1 MVGQLIRAAEAPISL
16 SISVA
21 RKGVDLAGRV
31 AGWALTE
38 IMHGLSP
45 GRDDGIEPTWD
56 EQPAEPAS
64 TSTWEPA
71 SVDVTEEDASI
82 SVIDEEREAV
92 AAIGDEP
99 EAVAAI
105 GDEPEAVAAIED
117 EPEGVAVIEEE
128 PEGVAVIEEEPEGVA
143 VIEEEPEAVS
153 PGEQEPAVV
162 SPSEEERE
170 AAQGAAEE
178 ETEPEPVGR
187 AAAEPPPVGG
197 EDGAVVEHEPGIGT
211 SVRARTPHSAL
222 NNPITEADLTEW
234 PDPYEH
240 REDPR
245 DPGEEM
251 VFGGEGGHTQTGA
264 TSTSEPHPSQ
274 DPEAEAWEGPKR
286 DKVDR

>member
-1 MVGQLIRAAEAPISL
+1 MVGQLIRVAEAPISL

-21 RKGVDLAGRV
+21 RRGVDLAGRV

-45 GRDDGIEPTWD
+45 GQDDGFEPAWD
-56 EQPAEPAS
+56 EQPAEAAS

-71 SVDVTEEDASI
+71 AEDVAEEGASVS
-82 SVIDEEREAV
+82 
-92 AAIGDEP
+92 
-99 EAVAAI
+99 
-105 GDEPEAVAAIED
+105 
-117 EPEGVAVIEEE
+117 
-128 PEGVAVIEEEPEGVA
+128 
-143 VIEEEPEAVS
+143 VIEEEPEAVYVIEDEPEAVAVIEDE
-153 PGEQEPAVV
+153 PGGVAPSEQEPAAI

-170 AAQGAAEE
+170 AAKGAAEE
-178 ETEPEPVGR
+178 ETELEPVGR

-234 PDPYEH
+234 PDPYDH

-251 VFGGEGGHTQTGA
+251 VFGGEAGHTQTGA

-274 DPEAEAWEGPKR
+274 DPEAKAWEGPKR